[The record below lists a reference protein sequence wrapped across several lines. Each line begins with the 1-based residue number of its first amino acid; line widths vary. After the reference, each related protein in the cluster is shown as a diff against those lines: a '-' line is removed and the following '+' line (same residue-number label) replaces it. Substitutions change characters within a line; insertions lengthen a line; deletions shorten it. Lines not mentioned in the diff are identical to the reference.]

1 MTAKQYLGEIHALR
15 RRARGLKLREEELR
29 TAAEGLR
36 AIVYDKDK
44 VQTSVVN
51 RFDGIMAELLEI
63 QSKYIK
69 DMAMIRKTIQIREDQ
84 IASMENVRHQE
95 ILTARYIEE
104 IDGRQL
110 TVRECGIRIGIKYD
124 RARHLHGE
132 ALRAFE
138 KKFIST
144 Q

>member
-51 RFDGIMAELLEI
+51 RFDGIMAELMEVQTKYAKEI
-63 QSKYIK
+63 RMCMK
-69 DMAMIRKTIQIREDQ
+69 MIQIREDQ
-84 IASMENVRHQE
+84 IAGLENERHRD
-95 ILTARYIEE
+95 ILRMRYIEE
-104 IDGRQL
+104 VGGRQM
-110 TVRECGIRIGIKYD
+110 TVDEIRKELCITYTH
-124 RARHLHGE
+124 ASHLHAD
-132 ALRAFE
+132 ALRAFA
-138 KKFIST
+138 KKYL
-144 Q
+144 